1 MAASVDAAKRKI
13 HSHLKGN
20 PELETPLGP
29 LRVGS
34 EIGEGANA
42 LVFRAQW
49 GRGQVAA
56 KFLAEDCSGGL
67 PNASRRYK
75 RFVDEFRELVQLSTS
90 GTVVSMYHF
99 DLVETDDGAFPYIV
113 MELCS
118 QTLKTWRADN
128 PVGSFNDL
136 LPVLSRLM
144 DCLEMI
150 HGSNIVHRDLKPAN
164 VLLNGRGQLV
174 LADFGIAWFDPDHY
188 ERLAS
193 TSKGERL
200 ANWGFSAP
208 EQWRRNPPQPDTAM
222 DIYALGQLIHWLVM
236 GDVHAGTGRRLLG
249 NVDPSFARLDPVI
262 DAMLREN
269 PRQRPQ
275 TIQELKVLLNK
286 YRRPSPVWEGDR
298 VRDALVDF
306 EGALLHS
313 IPGKRGLLRV
323 TDRARIDRLLNN
335 VAELSGLQKAYG
347 LWWNQGISNLQV
359 DEMRKLDEATWLI
372 GRNER
377 WVEEA
382 WVHIGPGYGS
392 RKALS
397 AQYVL
402 LNCAPMSSFGLSE
415 PGEKKEEASWFRDRY
430 VSRAEYD
437 DGAAEIDDE
446 VVILEGEAELR
457 TRNKVRDFL
466 FLGTSGHSICCA
478 GERAKNDRI
487 IRSVYE
493 DLLHHGKVK
502 PELLSPLE
510 DLDPHPSTGH

>member
-1 MAASVDAAKRKI
+1 MAVSVDAAKRKI
-13 HSHLKGN
+13 RVHLKGN

-29 LRVGS
+29 LRVGRG
-34 EIGEGANA
+34 IGEGANA

-49 GRGQVAA
+49 GRGHVAA

-75 RFVDEFRELVQLSTS
+75 RFVDEFRELVQLSPS
-90 GTVVSMYHF
+90 GAVVSMMYQF
-99 DLVETDDGAFPYIV
+99 GLMETDDGAFPYV
-113 MELCS
+113 LMELCP

-144 DCLEMI
+144 GCLEMI
-150 HGSNIVHRDLKPAN
+150 HGRNIVHRDLKPAN

-208 EQWRRNPPQPDTAM
+208 EQWRRNPPQPDTTM
-222 DIYALGQLIHWLVM
+222 DIYAL
-236 GDVHAGTGRRLLG
+236 
-249 NVDPSFARLDPVI
+249 
-262 DAMLREN
+262 
-269 PRQRPQ
+269 
-275 TIQELKVLLNK
+275 
-286 YRRPSPVWEGDR
+286 
-298 VRDALVDF
+298 
-306 EGALLHS
+306 
-313 IPGKRGLLRV
+313 GLLRV

-335 VAELSGLQKAYG
+335 VAELSGPRKAYG
-347 LWWNQGISNLQV
+347 LWWNQGTSNLQV
-359 DEMRKLDEATWLI
+359 GEVRKLDDAIWLI

-377 WVEEA
+377 RVEEA

-402 LNCAPMSSFGLSE
+402 LNCAPMPSFGLSKPSPE
-415 PGEKKEEASWFRDRY
+415 REEAAWFRDRY

-446 VVILEGEAELR
+446 VVVLEGEAELR

-466 FLGTSGHSICCA
+466 FLGTSGHSVCCA
-478 GERAKNDRI
+478 GEGAKNDRI
-487 IRSVYE
+487 VRGVYE
-493 DLLHHGKVK
+493 DLLRHGEVK
-502 PELLSPLE
+502 PELLSPLD
-510 DLDPHPSTGH
+510 DLDPHPSTGR